1 MGLMGQQHVKTDH
14 NLLENL
20 EAYVVL
26 CVDID
31 PTKPVSFS
39 SFFFHISDPVCPPS
53 CLNLHILNE
62 RTATYLFLK

>member
-39 SFFFHISDPVCPPS
+39 SFFLS
-53 CLNLHILNE
+53 
-62 RTATYLFLK
+62 YQ

>member
-20 EAYVVL
+20 EAFVVL

-31 PTKPVSFS
+31 PTKLG
-39 SFFFHISDPVCPPS
+39 FFFLSYQGP
-53 CLNLHILNE
+53 CLFSLLFKFAHFE
-62 RTATYLFLK
+62 RTYGNLPVPQITL